1 MGSGILFK
9 GDQFPHEVVLHT
21 LLFATIGNR
30 GICIFL
36 ITKFY
41 RKQPFGKKVSIL
53 SKNISTH

>member
-21 LLFATIGNR
+21 LLFATIDNR

-41 RKQPFGKKVSIL
+41 RKQPFGKKYPY
-53 SKNISTH
+53 